1 MFYLYLH
8 QINLHQMKK
17 TIILFAILLLTF
29 NAFSQKKE
37 KIKGSKK
44 VTLETKVVGDFDIIE
59 VTDDLEVTIVKGDK
73 CSIEIEADDN
83 IHEAL
88 GITLNGTSLSLNMA
102 KNIGS
107 YKKFQ
112 VRVNYTTA
120 LKSVITRTEAKVT
133 ALATIELD
141 DVTFKAFDYS
151 KLILNAKTKNFSLLA
166 NDKTRIELNLK
177 SENSIFELS
186 KGSFVK
192 SLISTGTLKVDLYQ
206 NTIAE
211 IEGDAIN
218 MKLRMSNDTYFRGKK
233 LAIKS
238 LTLITEDD
246 SNAIVNVNENI
257 NIEASGTSE
266 IELFGTQKIEITKF
280 DGETKLIKKQSR

>member
-1 MFYLYLH
+1 
-8 QINLHQMKK
+8 MKK
-17 TIILFAILLLTF
+17 ITIFIALLLVTSIS
-29 NAFSQKKE
+29 FSQKKE

-44 VTLETKVVGDFDIIE
+44 VTLETKVVGDFDVIE
-59 VTDDLEVTIVKGDK
+59 VTDNLEITIVKGDK

-102 KNIGS
+102 KNIGN

-112 VRVNYTTA
+112 VRVNYTSA
-120 LKSVITRTEAKVT
+120 LKTVITRTDATVT

-151 KLILNAKTKNFSLLA
+151 KLILNAKTKNFSLIA
-166 NDKTRIELNLK
+166 NDKTRTELNLK
-177 SENSIFELS
+177 SENSILELS
-186 KGSFVK
+186 KGAFVK
-192 SLISTGTLKVDLYQ
+192 TLISSGTLKVDLYQ

-211 IEGDAIN
+211 IEGDAAD

-238 LTLITEDD
+238 LTLIAEDD
-246 SNAIVNVNENI
+246 SNAIVNVNEKI

-266 IELFGTQKIEITKF
+266 IELFGTQKIEIKKF
-280 DGETKLIKKQSR
+280 DGETRLIKKQSK

>member
-1 MFYLYLH
+1 
-8 QINLHQMKK
+8 MKK
-17 TIILFAILLLTF
+17 ITFLFALILFTSIS
-29 NAFSQKKE
+29 FSQKKE

-44 VTLETKVVGDFDIIE
+44 VTLETKVVGDFDALE
-59 VTDDLEVTIVKGDK
+59 VTDNLEITIVKGDK

-88 GITLNGTSLSLNMA
+88 GITLNGTNLSLNMA
-102 KNIGS
+102 KNTGS

-120 LKSVITRTEAKVT
+120 LKTVISRLESSIT

-141 DVTFKAFDYS
+141 DITFKAFDYS
-151 KLILNAKTKNFSLLA
+151 KLILNAKTKNFSLIA
-166 NDKTRIELNLK
+166 NDKTRTELNLK
-177 SENSIFELS
+177 SENSILELS
-186 KGSFVK
+186 KGAFVK
-192 SLISTGTLKVDLYQ
+192 TLISSGTLKVDLYQ

-211 IEGDAIN
+211 IEGDAID

-233 LAIKS
+233 LAIKT

-246 SNAIVNVNENI
+246 SNAVVNVNENI
-257 NIEASGTSE
+257 KIEASGTSE
-266 IELFGTQKIEITKF
+266 IELFGTQKIEIKKF

>member
-1 MFYLYLH
+1 
-8 QINLHQMKK
+8 MKK
-17 TIILFAILLLTF
+17 TTILFAILILTF
-29 NAFSQKKE
+29 SAFSQKKE

-59 VTDDLEVTIVKGDK
+59 VTDNLEITIVKGDK

-112 VRVNYTTA
+112 VRVNYTSA
-120 LKSVITRTEAKVT
+120 LKTIITRTESSVT

-141 DVTFKAFDYS
+141 DLTFKAFDYS
-151 KLILNAKTKNFSLLA
+151 KLILNAKTKNFSLIA
-166 NDKTRIELNLK
+166 NDKTRVELNLK
-177 SENSIFELS
+177 SENSILELS

-192 SLISTGTLKVDLYQ
+192 TLISTGTLKVDLYQ
-206 NTIAE
+206 NSIIE
-211 IEGDAIN
+211 IEGDAID

-266 IELFGTQKIEITKF
+266 IELFGAQKIEIKKF